1 MCLINQYYDDIAT
14 FYAAM
19 DMLSGRLSSNAK
31 RRLTFRFGEEI
42 RKAVDADCIETQLR
56 NRVLKGIRTLGADEG
71 LTNEDAELIKG
82 WLR

>member
-19 DMLSGRLSSNAK
+19 DMLSDNLSSNAK
-31 RRLTFRFGEEI
+31 RRITYRFGEEI
-42 RKAVDADCIETQLR
+42 RKAVYADR
-56 NRVLKGIRTLGADEG
+56 HVNKD
-71 LTNEDAELIKG
+71 DAELIKG

>member
-19 DMLSGRLSSNAK
+19 DMLSGNLSSNAK
-31 RRLTFRFGEEI
+31 RRITFRFSEEI
-42 RKAVDADCIETQLR
+42 RKTVDADRHL
-56 NRVLKGIRTLGADEG
+56 NKD
-71 LTNEDAELIKG
+71 DAELIKG

>member
-19 DMLSGRLSSNAK
+19 DMLSDNLSSSAK
-31 RRLTFRFGEEI
+31 RRITFRFGEEI
-42 RKAVDADCIETQLR
+42 RKAVDAE
-56 NRVLKGIRTLGADEG
+56 KGMHKD
-71 LTNEDAELIKG
+71 DAELIKG